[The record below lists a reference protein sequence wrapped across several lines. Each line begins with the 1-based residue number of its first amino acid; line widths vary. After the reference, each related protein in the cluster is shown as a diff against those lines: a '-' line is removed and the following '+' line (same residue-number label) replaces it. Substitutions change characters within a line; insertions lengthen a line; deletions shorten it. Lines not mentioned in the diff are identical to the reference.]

1 METEHA
7 ANNGMVRKDGG
18 GKVGNGGLSEVVLRV
33 LALVLTL
40 VAAILLGVDKQTK
53 IVSVTISPGLPPFNV
68 PATAKFNYLS
78 AFVYFVVA
86 NSIASVIAAISLV
99 VALACKGGSV
109 FTTILVDLMM
119 VALLF
124 SSIGATGAAG
134 LLGYKG
140 NSHLMW
146 NKVCNVYGKFCH
158 QVMAAVAL
166 SLLGG
171 IAYVL
176 LVLLGASKLKRVS

>member
-18 GKVGNGGLSEVVLRV
+18 GKVGNGGLREVVLRV

-78 AFVYFVVA
+78 AFV
-86 NSIASVIAAISLV
+86 
-99 VALACKGGSV
+99 
-109 FTTILVDLMM
+109 
-119 VALLF
+119 
-124 SSIGATGAAG
+124 
-134 LLGYKG
+134 
-140 NSHLMW
+140 
-146 NKVCNVYGKFCH
+146 
-158 QVMAAVAL
+158 
-166 SLLGG
+166 
-171 IAYVL
+171 
-176 LVLLGASKLKRVS
+176 